1 MLLSPFDWLLICLNL
16 RSEFTQP
23 LRAAPS
29 ANIDA
34 SDRSREKL
42 FNQYKGL
49 SRAFA
54 IHIGAATHRLAS
66 GSDEAIDVNGTFR
79 LFQDI
84 DVQAEED
91 VVMLVLAYECK
102 SFSAGEWPK
111 KEFLEG
117 LKALRFESTSRLC

>member
-1 MLLSPFDWLLICLNL
+1 MSQAFFIHLS
-16 RSEFTQP
+16 
-23 LRAAPS
+23 
-29 ANIDA
+29 
-34 SDRSREKL
+34 
-42 FNQYKGL
+42 
-49 SRAFA
+49 
-54 IHIGAATHRLAS
+54 AATHRLAS

-102 SFSAGEWPK
+102 SLTAGEWPK

-117 LKALRFESTSRLC
+117 LKALRFDSKSRSY